1 MNDKFLLNLGLAR
14 RAGKIC
20 MGTESVRD
28 SIKCGSAVQV
38 FIARDVS
45 ENTKKEIS
53 DSAIYYNTPCTVIP
67 YTMSEISE
75 SLGKTSLVSAVAL
88 TDIGFKN
95 LILKNLHHQEV

>member
-1 MNDKFLLNLGLAR
+1 MNDKFLLNLGLAH
-14 RAGKIC
+14 RAGKLR
-20 MGTESVRD
+20 MGTENVRD
-28 SIKCGSAVQV
+28 SIKKCCAVQV

-53 DSAIYYNTPCTVIP
+53 DSANYYNTPCEVIP
-67 YTMSEISE
+67 YTMNELSVC
-75 SLGKTSLVSAVAL
+75 LGKDSLVSAVSL

>member
-28 SIKCGSAVQV
+28 SIKNSRATIV
-38 FIARDVS
+38 FIACDVS

-53 DSAIYYNTPCTVIP
+53 DSANYYNVHCTVIP
-67 YTMSEISE
+67 YTMNDLSE
-75 SLGKTSLVSAVAL
+75 SLGKDCLVSAVSL